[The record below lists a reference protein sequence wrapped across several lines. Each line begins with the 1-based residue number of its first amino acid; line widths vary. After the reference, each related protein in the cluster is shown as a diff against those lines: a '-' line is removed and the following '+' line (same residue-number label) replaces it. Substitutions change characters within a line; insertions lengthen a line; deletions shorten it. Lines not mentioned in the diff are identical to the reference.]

1 MINLKDELP
10 KFKPM
15 LELDD
20 VEKAVSSNEL
30 QDILDM
36 LQYSIRPK
44 KNVEKE

>member
-1 MINLKDELP
+1 MIDFKTELM

-20 VEKAVSSNEL
+20 VEKAVSPNEL

-36 LQYSIRPK
+36 LQYSLGR
-44 KNVEKE
+44 KNEKE